1 MPLVVSHRSGRV
13 KTSIRQVSGDDLS
26 HHDRRSHL
34 SGISLILSQSMPNQS
49 LIHLIQ
55 QHRNI
60 FVQKSYTY
68 KSIIMIDSSEIT
80 HLLDCLS
87 DAGSGGDNVRTT
99 RRIDQKP
106 AATVR
111 LTR

>member
-1 MPLVVSHRSGRV
+1 
-13 KTSIRQVSGDDLS
+13 
-26 HHDRRSHL
+26 
-34 SGISLILSQSMPNQS
+34 
-49 LIHLIQ
+49 
-55 QHRNI
+55 
-60 FVQKSYTY
+60 
-68 KSIIMIDSSEIT
+68 MIDSSEIT

>member
-60 FVQKSYTY
+60 FVQKA
-68 KSIIMIDSSEIT
+68 T
-80 HLLDCLS
+80 HIKAS
-87 DAGSGGDNVRTT
+87 
-99 RRIDQKP
+99 
-106 AATVR
+106 
-111 LTR
+111 